1 VALAGATATTPSC
14 KGVLPYNRS
23 IPNATAAKDMF
34 SIPDTPPNITC
45 VDFAVVRAG
54 AQRTPDAAPETIR
67 FLYDPEESITG
78 LSLND
83 PGIDF
88 NQYLHTL
95 AQADDVSSA
104 SVSISFDHGM
114 RTVLIVPIKGAWPN
128 LDNIG
133 DLVSAMARMMYD
145 SGAFPHATAENDAIY
160 HLAAL
165 AGRAVEAAET
175 PAPRP

>member
-1 VALAGATATTPSC
+1 MALAGATATTPSC

-54 AQRTPDAAPETIR
+54 AQRVPGAAPETKR
-67 FLYDPEESITG
+67 FLYDPEEGITG

-88 NQYLHTL
+88 NQYLHNLT
-95 AQADDVSSA
+95 QDKDVSA
-104 SVSISFDHGM
+104 ANVSISFDHGV
-114 RTVLIVPIKGAWPN
+114 RPVLVVPIKGACPDLN
-128 LDNIG
+128 NIG
-133 DLVSAMARMMYD
+133 DLVGMVAGMMHD
-145 SGAFPHATAENDAIY
+145 SGEFPHATAENDAIY
-160 HLAAL
+160 HLAVL
-165 AGRAVEAAET
+165 TGRAVAPADS